1 MGASLK
7 DVDPWFAKYEDA
19 KDEKDS
25 DRPSS
30 KDSEP
35 SIKKESV
42 ANPMMPFT
50 VGAGVGA
57 SFFGKAPDLTDFQ
70 TSRSTL
76 SRSNIGLTEAELAVE
91 RARQNFNLV
100 NKATAAEFG
109 PDFFKDLQA
118 REAIRRYQTPMG
130 TPTTSGRE
138 LLGRFDETGAGS
150 QGRVS
155 GHNTMVSDLAA
166 KAREGQSVADVLA
179 SRGIV
184 PETRPF
190 TGAFAPIPGST
201 IYGPNRLVNETGAA
215 LTAEQ
220 ARRALAEAE
229 LMQAYRPYE
238 QGLLELE
245 KARAAQV
252 AAARETAKAAPG
264 ALSEVATVAG
274 KGKYIPKLAGALSGM
289 GLALNTG
296 EAVER
301 ASKGDIS
308 GSALAGTGAAL
319 DAMSMLPLRPNKNM
333 LMAKGIGTIGA
344 LLHPL
349 AMTAHDKYKED
360 VLDKLEKLGLYT
372 RPSVMDRVR

>member
-1 MGASLK
+1 MGVSLK
-7 DVDPWFAKYEDA
+7 DVDPWFAQYEDA
-19 KDEKDS
+19 KDEKGS
-25 DRPSS
+25 TRPAE
-30 KDSEP
+30 SES
-35 SIKKESV
+35 SIKKEDV
-42 ANPMMPFT
+42 TNPMMPYT
-50 VGAGVGA
+50 VGTGVGA
-57 SFFGKAPDLTDFQ
+57 SFFNKAPDQTDFQ
-70 TSRSTL
+70 TSRSAL

-91 RARQNFNLV
+91 RARQNFSLA
-100 NKATAAEFG
+100 NKAASAEFG

-118 REAIRRYQTPMG
+118 REAIRQYRTPIG
-130 TPTTSGRE
+130 EPSTAARE

-166 KAREGQSVADVLA
+166 KAREGQAVTDVLA

-184 PETRPF
+184 PEARPM

-201 IYGPNRLVNETGAA
+201 FYGPNRLVNETGAA
-215 LTAEQ
+215 LTADQ

-238 QGLLELE
+238 QGLLDLE
-245 KARAAQV
+245 KARASQV
-252 AAARETAKAAPG
+252 AASREAAKTAPG

-274 KGKYIPKLAGALSGM
+274 KGRYIPKLVGALGGM

-301 ASKGDIS
+301 GSKGDVS
-308 GSALAGTGAAL
+308 GSALSGAGAVL
-319 DAMSMLPLRPNKNM
+319 DAMSMLPLRPNPR
-333 LMAKGIGTIGA
+333 LLAAKGAGTIGA
-344 LLHPL
+344 LAHPL
-349 AMTAHDKYKED
+349 VMAAHDKYKED

>member
-50 VGAGVGA
+50 VGTGIGA

-70 TSRSTL
+70 TSRKALST
-76 SRSNIGLTEAELAVE
+76 SNIGLTEAELAVE

-109 PDFFKDLQA
+109 PDFFKELQA
-118 REAIRRYQTPMG
+118 REAIRQYKTPMG
-130 TPTTSGRE
+130 TPTTAERE

-155 GHNTMVSDLAA
+155 GHNAMVSDLAA
-166 KAREGQSVADVLA
+166 KSREGQAIVNDLAKGKLVA
-179 SRGIV
+179 
-184 PETRPF
+184 ETRPF

-201 IYGPNRLVNETGAA
+201 FYGPNRLVNETGAA

-229 LMQAYRPYE
+229 LMNAYRPYE

-252 AAARETAKAAPG
+252 AASREAAKAAPG

-274 KGKYIPKLAGALSGM
+274 QGKYIPKLAGALSGM

-319 DAMSMLPLRPNKNM
+319 DAMSMLPLRPNKNI
-333 LMAKGIGTIGA
+333 LAAKGIGTVGA

-349 AMTAHDKYKED
+349 VMAAHDKYKED